1 MKTKKRTKKAVT
13 LLTKIEKLL
22 SESLRQ
28 CSAIEKNVET
38 SVRELLLSA
47 QKSIVSAAEFVKAS
61 ATFETP
67 KKSAKKAKPAARAKK
82 HAAPVL
88 ARKRAL
94 AV

>member
-1 MKTKKRTKKAVT
+1 MKTKKRTKKTVT

-22 SESLRQ
+22 SETLRG

-38 SVRELLLSA
+38 TVRELLTSA
-47 QKSIVSAAEFVKAS
+47 QKSIVAAAEFVKAS
-61 ATFETP
+61 ATFETE
-67 KKSAKKAKPAARAKK
+67 KKHVKKAKPVARAKK